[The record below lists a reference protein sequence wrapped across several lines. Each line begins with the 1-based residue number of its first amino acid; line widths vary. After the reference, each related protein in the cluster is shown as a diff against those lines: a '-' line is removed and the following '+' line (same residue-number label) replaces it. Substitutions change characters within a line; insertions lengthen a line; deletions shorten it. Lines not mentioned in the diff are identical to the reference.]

1 MLRMRAGL
9 LVWAL
14 GLAACG
20 GQASSFP
27 PISLPSP
34 APTQPTLSTATAI
47 AVATATTP
55 AQVEP
60 TSKVGSTSLPVEP
73 TMSEKLLYD
82 FESPAEIA
90 QWRNQDDPVMGGVSR
105 SRAGA
110 GLQST
115 LVFSGRVS
123 LENNGGFAAVRSFG
137 LPQAVD
143 ISAYNA
149 IQLRVLG
156 DGKVYGFTL
165 STGTAPN
172 LLYQARFRT
181 TSGEWMTITLP
192 YADFEPTRFGFRPPG
207 APALNARDVR
217 VLGFIISDK
226 QAGPFELRVDW
237 IKAVK

>member
-1 MLRMRAGL
+1 M
-9 LVWAL
+9 
-14 GLAACG
+14 
-20 GQASSFP
+20 
-27 PISLPSP
+27 
-34 APTQPTLSTATAI
+34 
-47 AVATATTP
+47 
-55 AQVEP
+55 E
-60 TSKVGSTSLPVEP
+60 VGSTSLSVKPA
-73 TMSEKLLYD
+73 MSEKLLYD

-181 TSGEWMTITLP
+181 MPGEWMTITLP

-207 APALNARDVR
+207 APALNVRDVR

-226 QAGPFELRVDW
+226 QAGPFELGVDW
-237 IKAVK
+237 IKAVR

>member
-1 MLRMRAGL
+1 MEVG
-9 LVWAL
+9 
-14 GLAACG
+14 
-20 GQASSFP
+20 
-27 PISLPSP
+27 
-34 APTQPTLSTATAI
+34 
-47 AVATATTP
+47 
-55 AQVEP
+55 P
-60 TSKVGSTSLPVEP
+60 TSPKPNQ

-90 QWRNQDDPVMGGVSR
+90 QWRNQDDPVMGGLSR

-115 LVFSGRVS
+115 LVFDGRVS

-156 DGKVYGFTL
+156 DGKVYAFTL
-165 STGTAPN
+165 TTGTAPN
-172 LLYQARFRT
+172 LLYEARFRT
-181 TSGEWMTITLP
+181 TPGEWMTITLP
-192 YADFEPTRFGFRPPG
+192 YSDFQPTRFGFRPPG

-226 QAGPFELRVDW
+226 QSGPFELGVDW